1 MFKNRLL
8 VCIFI
13 KSFLLEN
20 MFLLDMDDL
29 FEDLDFDFSGID
41 LNLKILVLFNYE
53 YNLEKIVREL
63 IFVFD

>member
-1 MFKNRLL
+1 
-8 VCIFI
+8 
-13 KSFLLEN
+13 